1 MRTDLGRGLGRELAA
16 ATALLTRLPV
26 GGLVG
31 NDTAVLGRAVWAYP
45 LVGAA
50 VGAVG
55 GLAWSVAARLA
66 LAPAVAAAW
75 TLAALLLAT
84 GALHEDGLAD
94 VADAAGGGTRERR
107 LAIMRDSRIGT
118 FGAAALVLSL
128 GLRGGALV
136 ALGAPGRVWPALVAA
151 GALGRGAIL
160 VLIAALTPARP
171 EGLAAALGRPS
182 RGALAAGGGLA
193 VLVALAMLP
202 VMRATMAV
210 AVAALAALLLAAIA
224 RRRFGGYTGD
234 VLGAGSVLAE
244 CVVLSLLA

>member
-1 MRTDLGRGLGRELAA
+1 MHNVGRELAA

-26 GGLVG
+26 GRLVG
-31 NDTAVLGRAVWAYP
+31 NDPAVLGRAVWAYP

-50 VGAVG
+50 VGGFG
-55 GLAWSVAARLA
+55 GLAWWVLARLG

-75 TLAALLLAT
+75 TLAALLLST

-118 FGAAALVLSL
+118 FGAAALALSL
-128 GLRGGALV
+128 GLRGAALV
-136 ALGAPGRVWPALVAA
+136 ALGTPGRVWPALVAA
-151 GALGRGAIL
+151 GMLGRGAIL
-160 VLIAALTPARP
+160 VLIAVLAPARP
-171 EGLAAALGRPS
+171 EGLAAALGRPT
-182 RGALAAGGGLA
+182 RGRLAVGGGIAVLAA
-193 VLVALAMLP
+193 LVALPLMTA
-202 VMRATMAV
+202 VMAV
-210 AVAALAALLLAAIA
+210 AVAVLAALLLAAIA

>member
-1 MRTDLGRGLGRELAA
+1 MSDLGRELAA

-31 NDTAVLGRAVWAYP
+31 DDAAVLGRAVWAYP

-55 GLAWSVAARLA
+55 GLAWWIGARLG

-128 GLRGGALV
+128 GARGAALV
-136 ALGAPGRVWPALVAA
+136 ALGARVWPALIAA
-151 GALGRGAIL
+151 GALARGAIL
-160 VLIAALTPARP
+160 VLIAALEPARP
-171 EGLAAALGRPS
+171 EGLAAALGRPP
-182 RGALAAGGGLA
+182 RARLAAGGGLA
-193 VLVALAMLP
+193 VLVALALLP
-202 VMRATMAV
+202 IMQATMA
-210 AVAALAALLLAAIA
+210 AAAAAFAALLLAAIA